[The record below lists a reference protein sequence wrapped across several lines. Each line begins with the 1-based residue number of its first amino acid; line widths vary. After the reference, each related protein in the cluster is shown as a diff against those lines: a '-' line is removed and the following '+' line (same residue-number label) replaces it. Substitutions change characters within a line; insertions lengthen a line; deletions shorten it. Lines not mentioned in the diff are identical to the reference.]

1 MCVHVS
7 RPPAG
12 ALTKNI
18 VAMKERLEGKEVL
31 SETGGSQKTSLS
43 EAQRQ
48 KEREIVTKEVC
59 NTLGPATLYMSLWLN
74 RLRSCKPVYR
84 PCVRVPIL
92 WAKLW
97 ITCKYV

>member
-59 NTLGPATLYMSLWLN
+59 IIYLGLLPY
-74 RLRSCKPVYR
+74 
-84 PCVRVPIL
+84 
-92 WAKLW
+92 
-97 ITCKYV
+97 TCHCG